1 MTADPSAIERAVL
14 AEVATATYA
23 TTAGLLGRRL
33 GLSYEQIDQA
43 LKALV
48 LAGDLS
54 IRASSGSAWV
64 YRLRVGR
71 DGRDVEQAS

>member
-1 MTADPSAIERAVL
+1 MTDHAAIERAVL
-14 AEVATATYA
+14 AEVATATYS
-23 TTAGLLGRRL
+23 TTLHNLGVRL

-54 IRASSGSAWV
+54 IRASHGSAWV

-71 DGRDVEQAS
+71 GARDVEQAS